1 MKILKI
7 ITIILISFIAG
18 LILGIGLFYN
28 ENWNGCRPHLE
39 WRTALRD
46 WNPGQDSS
54 LRQCLYYWKPT
65 SKTSASGYEIFCI
78 QIKGK

>member
-1 MKILKI
+1 MNKRI
-7 ITIILISFIAG
+7 IISMLISFIIG
-18 LILGIGLFYN
+18 LIVGIGLFYN
-28 ENWNGCRPHLE
+28 EDWNGFRRHLE
-39 WRTALRD
+39 WNRALRD
-46 WNPGQDSS
+46 FNIGGDSS